1 MALLL
6 LLFTSIGPV
15 RAQDPPANSEVG
27 ITKPIEADPAAS
39 DSRIQ
44 ERLREIFQAVE
55 GLAEVDVVVTSGV
68 VSLDGEVENEGDV
81 ETAGALAHRMEGVV
95 HVRNRVSKAVDI
107 DSRLAPAL
115 KKTTELWDETIRRLP
130 LILLALASILAFS
143 FFGSWLSK
151 KHHWWRRFGLGDLA
165 TALVGRVIRL
175 VFVGLGIIIALEL
188 LDATAIAGALL
199 GVAGVVGIA
208 LGFAF
213 RNIVENYLAG
223 VLLSM
228 RNPFASGDA
237 VKVGEFTGKVIRLTS
252 RDTVLMTLEGN
263 HLRIPNRKV
272 MDSELINYTRNP
284 RRRFDFSVGI
294 SVEQDLVAVRELGLD
309 TLESIPAILDDPA
322 PSAIIEEL
330 GDSTVNLRL
339 LAWIDQTESDFL
351 RVRSEAIRLVKER
364 FDDADIEMPEPIY
377 RIHMMDNTSAGT
389 NKGPRRETTAS
400 AMKSRATM
408 ETRADDTIDKQ
419 IAIVEMSSEEENL
432 LK

>member
-1 MALLL
+1 MM
-6 LLFTSIGPV
+6 
-15 RAQDPPANSEVG
+15 RAQDPPTISESE
-27 ITKPIEADPAAS
+27 ITKTIEADPAAS
-39 DSRIQ
+39 DSRIE
-44 ERLREIFQAVE
+44 ERLREIFRAVD
-55 GLAEVDVVVTSGV
+55 GLADVEVVVTSGV
-68 VSLDGEVENEGDV
+68 VSLNGEVENEGDV
-81 ETAGALAHRMEGVV
+81 ETAGALARRMEGVV

-130 LILLALASILAFS
+130 LILLALASILLFS
-143 FFGSWLSK
+143 FLGAWLSK
-151 KHHWWRRFGLGDLA
+151 KQHWWKKFGLADLA

-272 MDSELINYTRNP
+272 MDSELVNYTRNP

-294 SVEQDLVAVRELGLD
+294 SVEQDLVAVRELGLE
-309 TLESIPAILDDPA
+309 TLGSIPAVLHDPA

-377 RIHMMDNTSAGT
+377 RIHMMENSSVGP
-389 NKGPRRETTAS
+389 NKGPKRKVTES
-400 AMKSRATM
+400 PM

-419 IAIVEMSSEEENL
+419 IAMVEMSSEEENL